1 MMSFLLLQQRWNFY
15 KVMYRAPELILLEKS
30 YAEPVDVWAA
40 GCTFGELLTMIPSNS
55 TSSLQRR
62 PLFPGNS
69 WFPLSPAKRP
79 ILEKDDPSLS
89 DHHGDFPID
98 RKDQLK
104 TIFNVIGT
112 PKDEMDVSFISDELA
127 EDYIKIFLKNPGISF
142 EDKYPN
148 SSDESIDLLLKML
161 TFNPFFRITVDECL
175 NHPFLQS
182 VRDLDKE
189 ITAPSEIAFKFESEG
204 DLSEARLRALI
215 LEEVD
220 YFN

>member
-1 MMSFLLLQQRWNFY
+1 M
-15 KVMYRAPELILLEKS
+15 
-30 YAEPVDVWAA
+30 
-40 GCTFGELLTMIPSNS
+40 
-55 TSSLQRR
+55 
-62 PLFPGNS
+62 
-69 WFPLSPAKRP
+69 
-79 ILEKDDPSLS
+79 
-89 DHHGDFPID
+89 
-98 RKDQLK
+98 
-104 TIFNVIGT
+104 
-112 PKDEMDVSFISDELA
+112 
-127 EDYIKIFLKNPGISF
+127 KNPGISF